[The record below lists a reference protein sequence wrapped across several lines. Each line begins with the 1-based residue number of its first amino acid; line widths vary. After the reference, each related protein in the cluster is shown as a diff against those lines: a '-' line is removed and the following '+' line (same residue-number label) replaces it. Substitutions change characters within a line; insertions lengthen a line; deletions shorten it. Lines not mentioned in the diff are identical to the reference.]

1 MVETKSR
8 VMKILFYINGL
19 SSGGKER
26 RLVELMKGLKTFP
39 EIEFELVTMSRNID
53 FKEVYDMNI
62 KIHYL
67 IRRSKKDLSVFKKF
81 YRLCK
86 EIRPDIIHCWDSM
99 TAVYAVFV
107 CKMLHIKLV
116 NGMVVNTPVKQNIF
130 DKHWLR
136 ARLSF
141 PFSDIIVG
149 NSKAGLKAYKAPQN
163 KSLCI
168 YNGFNFKRLTGT
180 KSSLFKEGMN
190 FKPGFVVTMVGNFSE
205 RKDYN
210 TYISAS
216 KLLCDKR
223 KDIIFF
229 AIGDGE
235 NFMNISN
242 NIERKYQERI
252 KLMGKREDVESIIKM
267 SDICVLVT
275 NTKIHG
281 EGISNSILEYMAFGK
296 PVIATEGGGTSELV
310 VDGVTGFLI
319 KYAGIQELTDKIN
332 VLVDDRSLRLQM
344 GEAGRE
350 RINNYFS
357 IERMVNKYVSVY
369 HRLYDN
375 RDILK

>member
-1 MVETKSR
+1 
-8 VMKILFYINGL
+8 MKILFFINGL

-39 EIEFELVTMSRNID
+39 GIEFELITMSRQID

-62 KIHYL
+62 KIHFL
-67 IRRSKKDLSVFKKF
+67 IRRSKKDLFVFKKL
-81 YRLCK
+81 YSLCK
-86 EIRPDIIHCWDSM
+86 EIKPDFIHCWDSM
-99 TAVYAVFV
+99 TAIYSVFV
-107 CKMLHIKLV
+107 CKLLHLKLI

-141 PFSDIIVG
+141 PFSDVIVG
-149 NSKAGLKAYKAPQN
+149 NSKAGLQAYKAPKN

-168 YNGFNFKRLTGT
+168 YNGFNFKRLTNT
-180 KSSLFKEGMN
+180 KSSLLEEGIN
-190 FKPGFVVTMVGNFSE
+190 IKPGFVVTMVGNFTD
-205 RKDYN
+205 RKDYS
-210 TYISAS
+210 TYISAA

-223 KDIIFF
+223 EDIIFF

-235 NFMNISN
+235 NFGNISN
-242 NIERKYQERI
+242 NIERQYQDRI
-252 KLMGKREDVESIIKM
+252 KLMGKRQDIESIIRM

-296 PVIATEGGGTSELV
+296 PVIATEGGGTNEIV

-319 KYAGIQELTDKIN
+319 KYASVQELTEKIN
-332 VLVDDRSLRLQM
+332 VLLGDRSLRLQI
-344 GEAGRE
+344 GEAARE
-350 RINNYFS
+350 RIKNYFS
-357 IERMVNKYVSVY
+357 IETMVDKYISVY
-369 HRLYDN
+369 QSMYFN
-375 RDILK
+375 RGI